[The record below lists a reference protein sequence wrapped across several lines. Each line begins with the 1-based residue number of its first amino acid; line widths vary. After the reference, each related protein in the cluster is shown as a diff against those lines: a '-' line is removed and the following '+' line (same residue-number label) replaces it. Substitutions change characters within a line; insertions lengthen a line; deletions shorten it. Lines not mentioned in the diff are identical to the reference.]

1 MQREFHEATNGEI
14 KLDRRNEQAK
24 AIWDEIQ
31 TYAKKP
37 YFAENM
43 EALRLRR
50 KNENQKLYN
59 FRGFQPVVA

>member
-1 MQREFHEATNGEI
+1 MQKEFYQATNGEI
-14 KLDRRNEQAK
+14 KLDRRNENAK

-50 KNENQKLYN
+50 RMENNKIYN
-59 FRGFQPVVA
+59 NRGF